1 MRAGRLSPTP
11 REGDDRLLLLAH
23 DQSQSTGSGRRQPTP
38 TRTMPFRLILPLA
51 LAALTVTATA
61 PAGSRGTSSSR
72 YVHRGE
78 IVRIGITLDSEAVC
92 IAAIQYAHGQSQSS
106 GTKYLRDSRVSW
118 SFRVPT
124 SAGLGRATWNVRCG
138 VTWSRE
144 GSFIVLAARATVHP
158 GGSAPRVVVAS
169 RGYSQR
175 PDRTDAGSAV
185 SYGLLL
191 RNTSASEDAV
201 DLYVLVNF
209 VGADGRLIASKP
221 QTVGVVRAGQTYAL
235 GNSVALPG
243 QSVVTRL
250 EVAVQVRAHHPKQP
264 HPKPAVAS
272 LRIVASTSDPEW
284 VGEVDGEVVNGSS
297 RLVLSRARLSI
308 VLRDGAGNIVGG
320 GTGSIPAALPPS
332 TRIAFGA
339 RSGFSSVPL
348 DQAVTPVVSVEPTY
362 LAP

>member
-1 MRAGRLSPTP
+1 V
-11 REGDDRLLLLAH
+11 
-23 DQSQSTGSGRRQPTP
+23 
-38 TRTMPFRLILPLA
+38 PFRLILPLA

-61 PAGSRGTSSSR
+61 PAGSSGTSSLR

-78 IVRIGITLDSEAVC
+78 IVTIALTTDSLANCLATVEYTNLLTQAGGPR
-92 IAAIQYAHGQSQSS
+92 YAQDGH
-106 GTKYLRDSRVSW
+106 LSW
-118 SFRVPT
+118 SFRVPVA
-124 SAGLGRATWNVRCG
+124 AGLGQASWSVRCG
-138 VTWSRE
+138 VLWTRS
-144 GSFIVLAARATVHP
+144 GSFVVLAARSTVHP

-175 PDRTDAGSAV
+175 PDRTGAGSAV

-191 RNTSASEDAV
+191 RNTSASEDAD

-221 QTVGVVRAGQTYAL
+221 QTVGVVGAGQTYAL
-235 GNSVALPG
+235 GNSMSLPG

-250 EVAVQVRAHHPKQP
+250 EVVVQVRAHHSKQP
-264 HPKPAVAS
+264 HPAPTVSS

-308 VLRDGAGNIVGG
+308 VLRDDAGNIVGG
-320 GTGSIPAALPPS
+320 GTGSIPAALRPG

-339 RSGFSSVPL
+339 RSGFSAVPL
-348 DQAVTPVVSVEPTY
+348 DQAVAPVVSVEPTY